1 MKDLKWI
8 GSSRKDL
15 KEFPNEVIDEMGHA
29 LHLAQMGE
37 RHKHAK
43 TFSGCGSANIIEIK
57 ESDRS
62 GTYRVVY
69 TVEMDDFIFVLHSF
83 QKKSKSGIETPKK
96 DIALIESRLKDA
108 RSLYKQLKEEKKL

>member
-43 TFSGCGSANIIEIK
+43 TFSGCGSA
-57 ESDRS
+57 
-62 GTYRVVY
+62 T
-69 TVEMDDFIFVLHSF
+69 L
-83 QKKSKSGIETPKK
+83 
-96 DIALIESRLKDA
+96 SRLKKAID
-108 RSLYKQLKEEKKL
+108 RGLIEWFIPLKWTTSFLYYIHFRKSPKAA